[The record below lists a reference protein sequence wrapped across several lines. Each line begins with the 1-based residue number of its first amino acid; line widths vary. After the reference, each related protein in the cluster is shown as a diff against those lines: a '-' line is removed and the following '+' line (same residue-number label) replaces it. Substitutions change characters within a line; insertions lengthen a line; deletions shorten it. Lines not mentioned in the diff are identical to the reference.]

1 MCLIVF
7 LLEYKSFKCSVL
19 GTAPLSQSKDPRKNN
34 SNTVFSTTFSI
45 FSKLLHI
52 RLEALLE
59 GLRGPELHAA
69 ALILLPLPLPLLRS
83 LRGEELRH
91 VAVVDDVD
99 GGGQDVEDEVV
110 EVDVDAG
117 PLGLLVLAEVHVYGC
132 KEKCS
137 VAAV

>member
-7 LLEYKSFKCSVL
+7 FLEYKSFKCSVL
-19 GTAPLSQSKDPRKNN
+19 GTAPLSQFKDPRKNY

-59 GLRGPELHAA
+59 SLGGPELHAA
-69 ALILLPLPLPLLRS
+69 ALLLLPLPLPLLLVS
-83 LRGEELRH
+83 KEKNY
-91 VAVVDDVD
+91 VMVVDDVD
-99 GGGQDVEDEVV
+99 GGGQDLEDKIV

>member
-19 GTAPLSQSKDPRKNN
+19 GTAPLSQFKDPRKNN

-52 RLEALLE
+52 RLEALL
-59 GLRGPELHAA
+59 GSLRGPELHAA
-69 ALILLPLPLPLLRS
+69 EHLLLPLRCPS
-83 LRGEELRH
+83 SVVSEET
-91 VAVVDDVD
+91 VD
-99 GGGQDVEDEVV
+99 GGGQDVEDKVV

-117 PLGLLVLAEVHVYGC
+117 PVGLLVLAEVHVYDGC